1 MAKSSAGLLRSF
13 LRVKDIIEL
22 EAKVPLGAL
31 FTALGH
37 YAGSVD
43 VYWVARVGARVD
55 LSFES

>member
-1 MAKSSAGLLRSF
+1 MVKGSAGLLRSF
-13 LRVKDIIEL
+13 LRIKNIVEL
-22 EAKVPLGAL
+22 EARVPLVTL

-43 VYWVARVGARVD
+43 VCWVARVGARVD